1 MKKYT
6 LTTTII
12 LRFEA
17 ESQKKAEEMAE
28 NMSAIFEDSETAKH
42 IDHDWIDWE
51 LNEVEE
57 YYTQENT

>member
-42 IDHDWIDWE
+42 IDHDWIDWD

-57 YYTQENT
+57 